1 MSFEIAAMGA
11 VAFLLVWF
19 VLLTLV
25 VIWDFCTGPGQR
37 NQPQP

>member
-1 MSFEIAAMGA
+1 MGA

-25 VIWDFCTGPGQR
+25 VILDFCTGPIQR
-37 NQPQP
+37 NQPEQ